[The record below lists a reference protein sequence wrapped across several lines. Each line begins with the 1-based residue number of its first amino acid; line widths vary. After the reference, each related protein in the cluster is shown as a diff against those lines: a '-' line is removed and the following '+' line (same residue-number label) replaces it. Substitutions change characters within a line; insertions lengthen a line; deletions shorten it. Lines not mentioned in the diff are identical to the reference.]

1 MTSDGNLT
9 KLARALL
16 LTLCLAAL
24 GGCSLLRV
32 GYSHLDTFAEW
43 TADDYFDLDSQQKQ
57 DFRARFGRLHEW
69 HRYEQLPDY
78 AVFLSETKAR
88 VQKGLAR
95 EDVLW
100 ITENV
105 TTRYRTL
112 VQRGAHDAA
121 VLLTTVTPAQLEALQ
136 RQWEKDNRRFVRD
149 NRLEDSAE
157 EQRRTAA
164 QRALGRVRGWT
175 GGLSDEQE
183 ERITALAREL
193 PMNARL
199 RHEDRLRRQRE
210 FLQLVA
216 QRGDAAGFP
225 ARLRH
230 WLVNWEEGRAP
241 EYERLWARWLEKQAD
256 FFVAVDRMLTPHQRE
271 HVTHRLQNFASD
283 FTRLAQRPARA
294 AADR

>member
-1 MTSDGNLT
+1 VTSDGNLT

-24 GGCSLLRV
+24 GGCSLLRI

-43 TADDYFDLDSQQKQ
+43 TADDYFDLDAQQMEE
-57 DFRARFGRLHEW
+57 FRARFDRLHEW

-78 AVFLSETKAR
+78 AVFLTETKVR

-100 ITENV
+100 IIGNV
-105 TTRYRTL
+105 STRYRTL
-112 VQRGAHDAA
+112 VGRSAYDAA
-121 VLLTTVTPAQLEALQ
+121 ALLMTVTPAQLEALQ

-149 NRLEDSAE
+149 HRLEDSAE
-157 EQRRTAA
+157 QQRRAAA
-164 QRALGRVRGWT
+164 QRALERVRGWT
-175 GGLSDEQE
+175 GSLSDEQE
-183 ERITALAREL
+183 ERITALAREM
-193 PMNARL
+193 PMNQRL

-210 FLQLVA
+210 FLQLMA

-241 EYERLWARWLEKQAD
+241 EYARLWAPWMEKQAD
-256 FFVAVDRMLTPHQRE
+256 LYVAVDRMLTPHQRE

-283 FTRLAQRPARA
+283 FTRLAQRAGAVGR
-294 AADR
+294 

>member
-1 MTSDGNLT
+1 VTSDGNLT

-283 FTRLAQRPARA
+283 FTRLGQRPARA